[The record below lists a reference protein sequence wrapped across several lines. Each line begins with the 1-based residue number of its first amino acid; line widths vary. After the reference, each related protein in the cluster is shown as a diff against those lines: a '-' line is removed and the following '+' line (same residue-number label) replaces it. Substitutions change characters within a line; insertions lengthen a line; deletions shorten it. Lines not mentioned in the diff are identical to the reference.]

1 MKILFT
7 ILYIGV
13 SALQSFSQD
22 IKTPEDSLQFFGDAM
37 FSLKIYSNKIY
48 AESRFLELAN
58 RLIES
63 NKDSSLLKFHPSFVM
78 TESND
83 HSLKFVSWQIQL
95 DTNNYHYCAYL
106 FTKDRKPLFLK
117 SKNRNLD
124 KINYE
129 TFNEET
135 WYGAMYY
142 HFLPVLINGYYTVL
156 GYRFSNEGY
165 KYRIIELLK
174 IQDGKVEFGS
184 PLFRISGDGGNE
196 DFLYRKMISY
206 SPSANVV
213 VKYDEE
219 SKLILFDHVERFI
232 DPKSGEVLRVPDGT
246 FEAFELKDQYWD
258 YIPYH
263 KLQIIDTPP
272 REKPVLGTGK
282 KDLFG
287 KDKKK

>member
-7 ILYIGV
+7 ILGFYV
-13 SALQSFSQD
+13 FLLQSISQG
-22 IKTPEDSLQFFGDAM
+22 IVSPLDSLQFYGDAM
-37 FSLKIYSNKIY
+37 FSLKLPSNKIF
-48 AESRFLELAN
+48 AESRFLELAE
-58 RLIES
+58 RLIITDE
-63 NKDSSLLKFHPSFVM
+63 DSTLLKFHPSFVM

-83 HSLKFVSWQIQL
+83 QAIKIVSWQIQI
-95 DTNNYHYCAYL
+95 DTNDYHYCAYL
-106 FTKDRKPLFLK
+106 FTKGQKPVFLK
-117 SKNRNLD
+117 SIHRNLD

-129 TFNEET
+129 SFNQEN

-165 KYRIIELLK
+165 KYRVIELLK
-174 IQDGKVEFGS
+174 CEDGKIEFGS
-184 PLFRISGDGGNE
+184 PLFRVAGTDGTE

-206 SPSANVV
+206 SPSANIV